1 MFQSLRKRFSRLAWP
16 EDRLI
21 LIIRVMGLAV
31 SAVVVV
37 TGWLFFVLEMPALWR
52 EGGATLLIVDGA
64 IRLIGSV
71 LFGALAYLPY
81 ALAIA
86 AISATRHRLI
96 FAGLAALIF
105 VAHAA
110 LTIQALY
117 FPTRSTSALGV
128 IFLPIYLTIPVLAVR
143 GVVWGINRDTK
154 SRSSH

>member
-1 MFQSLRKRFSRLAWP
+1 MFQSLRQRFSQWAWP

-21 LIIRVMGLAV
+21 RITRVMGLAV
-31 SAVVVV
+31 SAVVVL

-52 EGGATLLIVDGA
+52 ESEANLLIFDGA

-81 ALAIA
+81 AIAIA

-96 FAGLAALIF
+96 FTGLTALIF

-117 FPTRSTSALGV
+117 FPTRSTSALSV
-128 IFLPIYLTIPVLAVR
+128 IFLPMYLTIPVLAVW
-143 GVVWGINRDTK
+143 GIVKGINRDAK
-154 SRSSH
+154 R